1 MNLSPSSNRRRIIA
15 GVSLIVLA
23 VVFLLNTLTGMMTG
37 VSAPSQATSALAGFT
52 AVVNM
57 VLMIA
62 SVLGIMQ
69 ILRARADWIG
79 LLGATFTLIGQ
90 TAASRMGVIIQLYA
104 LSESGTA
111 GIPPNLLEILSKS
124 APLVW
129 ASIVPI
135 GIFFPLGLIMLGIA
149 LVWARPVNRL
159 FGLLLAIGGVLFPIG
174 RALRMAWAITA
185 CDIVL
190 GVAFALIGWQ
200 ILTRPEIW
208 EKSSPV
214 D

>member
-23 VVFLLNTLTGMMTG
+23 VVFLLNTLTGMMTKI
-37 VSAPSQATSALAGFT
+37 SAPSQATSALAGFT

-90 TAASRMGVIIQLYA
+90 TAASRMGVIIQFNA
-104 LSESGTA
+104 LSESGTS
-111 GIPPNLLEILSKS
+111 GIPPNLPEFLSKS

-149 LVWARPVNRL
+149 LVWARPVNWL

-174 RALRMAWAITA
+174 RALGMAWAITA

-208 EKSSPV
+208 EKSSSL

>member
-15 GVSLIVLA
+15 SVSLIMLA

-37 VSAPSQATSALAGFT
+37 ISAPSQARIALAGFI
-52 AVVNM
+52 AVVSM

-79 LLGATFTLIGQ
+79 LLGAASALIGW
-90 TAASRMGVIIQLYA
+90 TAASRMGMIIQFNA
-104 LSESGTA
+104 LSESGTS
-111 GIPPNLLEILSKS
+111 GIPPNLPEFLSKS

-135 GIFFPLGLIMLGIA
+135 GIFFPLGLITLGIA
-149 LVWARPVNRL
+149 LVWARPINWL

-174 RALRMAWAITA
+174 RALGMAWAITT

-190 GVAFALIGWQ
+190 DVAFALIGWQ
-200 ILTRPEIW
+200 ILTSPEIW
-208 EKSSPV
+208 AKSSSL